1 MTTKFHIIRHRHGV
15 LTGVE
20 ITVSREI
27 RAVEAQADV
36 AITSVQNRP
45 TPFDALNFMRNHTE
59 MNRSGPAIMT
69 DDRFEVRWREDGVDF
84 AQLFI
89 TEADTYGFSLKPV
102 D

>member
-1 MTTKFHIIRHRHGV
+1 MTTKFHVIRHRHGV

-20 ITVSREI
+20 ITVTRE
-27 RAVEAQADV
+27 RQVGPEGDPA
-36 AITSVQNRP
+36 NMKP
-45 TPFDALNFMRNHTE
+45 TPFDALYFMRNHTE
-59 MNRSGPAIMT
+59 MNQSGPAVMT

-89 TEADTYGFSLKPV
+89 TEADPNGFSLKPV